1 MKRRVLP
8 VLLVGL
14 AIGCSNTSSS
24 PTPAGPKPGEPTAIP
39 APPEVPA
46 ADVRT
51 AAQGDL
57 AFAADLHRKIGGDGN
72 LVYSPASV
80 SLALAMTY
88 AGAAGKTAE
97 EMKTVLHFTL
107 DPEKLHA
114 VNHKRL
120 YTWNGGGKE
129 HRPYELSVADSLWG
143 QKGEPWKKEFTELL
157 KTRYAAGLREVDF
170 AADPEAARGPI
181 NQWAADWTHNKI
193 PELVPPGVLTG
204 NTRLVLANAVYFKGA
219 WASKFDKERTAQ
231 SPFQAGGTKEVPVQ
245 MMYQRHH
252 FGYGATADAQLLEM
266 PFEGHRLA
274 LVVILPNKKDGLPA
288 LEASLSPVKLNEL
301 LGRILH
307 GDEVEVYLPRFKFES
322 SLDLARTLAAMGMP
336 SAFAGGA
343 ADFSGMDGTRDLF
356 IGSVIHKATVEINE
370 EGGEAA
376 AATAVEVGVKSEAL
390 PKDRQTPVFRADHP
404 FLFLIRD
411 RETGEILFLGRVAD
425 PSK

>member
-1 MKRRVLP
+1 MKHRVLP
-8 VLLVGL
+8 ILLVGL
-14 AIGCSNTSSS
+14 AVGCSNSST
-24 PTPAGPKPGEPTAIP
+24 TPPGPKPGEHAAPAIP
-39 APPEVPA
+39 VPPEVPA
-46 ADVRT
+46 ADLH
-51 AAQGDL
+51 AAARGDL
-57 AFAADLHRKIGGDGN
+57 AFAADLHRKLGGDGN

-120 YTWNGGGKE
+120 YDWNGGGKE
-129 HRPYELSVADSLWG
+129 QRPYELSVADSLWG

-193 PELVPPGVLTG
+193 PELVPSGVLTG

-219 WASKFDKERTAQ
+219 WASKFDKNWTAE

-245 MMYQRHH
+245 MMHQKHR
-252 FGYGATADAQLLEM
+252 FGYGATAEAQLLDM
-266 PFEGHRLA
+266 PFKGGQLS
-274 LVVILPNKKDGLPA
+274 LLVILPTKKGGLPA
-288 LEASLSPVKLNEL
+288 LEASLTQVKLSQL
-301 LGRILH
+301 LSRMG
-307 GDEVEVYLPRFKFES
+307 GDEVDVYLPRFKFES
-322 SLDLARTLAAMGMP
+322 SLDLAKTLAGMGMP
-336 SAFAGGA
+336 SAFGAGA
-343 ADFSGMDGTRDLF
+343 ADFSGMDGTRNLF

-404 FLFLIRD
+404 FLFLIR
-411 RETGEILFLGRVAD
+411 ETATGEPLFFGRVAD